1 MPDEFPSQHFVDT
14 NILIGYSVAW
24 DNQSH
29 PVEQYTSS
37 GSFHESVHWASEAV
51 LDEAEDVVNKQRRL
65 ARQAAKIVFEQGNTG
80 AGPNAEQDLINLVRS
95 EFNDD
100 SISGVLNLIED
111 RPHLFIGLTQTDS
124 RHALIATINDL
135 KDLFDKPS
143 KFVDQLREGE
153 EDFFSL
159 NIFRSRPDSYA
170 DIYDS
175 TFDDLDDLIENKADR
190 DILFDSYH
198 LLRSN
203 GMSGLVFV
211 TADHTDILSV
221 NDEIEVCLDG
231 VLIRSPVEID

>member
-1 MPDEFPSQHFVDT
+1 MSDGLPSSHFVDT

-24 DNQSH
+24 DDQSH

-37 GSFHESVHWASEAV
+37 RSFTESNLWTSEAV

-65 ARQAAKIVFEQGNTG
+65 ARQAAKIVFEQGNTD
-80 AGPNAEQDLINLVRS
+80 AGPSAKQDLINLVRS
-95 EFNDD
+95 EFDD
-100 SISGVLNLIED
+100 NSISGVLNLMEEY
-111 RPHLFIGLTQTDS
+111 PNLFIGLTRSDS
-124 RHALIATINDL
+124 QRALIATINDL
-135 KDLFDKPS
+135 KDLFEKPS
-143 KFVDQLREGE
+143 MFVDQLHKGE

-175 TFDDLDDLIENKADR
+175 TFEDLDDLMENKADR

-198 LLRSN
+198 LLCSN
-203 GMSGLVFV
+203 GMSGLMFV
-211 TADHTDILSV
+211 TTDHGDILSV

-231 VLIRSPVEID
+231 VLIRSPVDID